1 MKVKLLKTICGA
13 YKMAHFAGE
22 VIEVTEAIGVD
33 MIQNEFAEL
42 VENSTEETQ
51 VNSEQIEE
59 SETKRTGRKAK

>member
-22 VIEVTEAIGVD
+22 VIEVTEAIGTD
-33 MIQNEFAEL
+33 MIQNEFAKL
-42 VENSTEETQ
+42 VENSIEENQ
-51 VNSEQIEE
+51 ENSEQIEG